1 MIVRVADGSERRLVR
16 GGAPAW
22 SPDGLQI
29 AYIASGGAVE
39 IVAVHGGRS
48 RRVGSVSGT
57 ALDWQ
62 PLPSSRG
69 RACQRPAHATVLAS
83 TPEAV
88 VFSQRG
94 ERFYGCLKALGVTR
108 LLLDTNTQSAFG
120 GTLTAVRLAGR
131 FAALVPEYFNQY
143 ANWEDETLYDL
154 SSGKT
159 TLLAEVAWDCS
170 LGCPPSNNIAGLDSL
185 ALDSSGFAAWREIS
199 EPIPAMLTAL
209 SCPSASLCVAGDNA
223 GNILTASD
231 PVAGPGAWSI
241 AVADQ
246 GQGIV
251 GVSCPS
257 VSMCVAA
264 DGAGNIFVSSDPT
277 GGESARSRTKTAGSG
292 VLESVS
298 CASVTLCVAVGDGPM
313 MFTSSDPS
321 GGPSAWS
328 SARVGSGGDRA
339 LAVSCP
345 SVSLCVATVATQNP
359 GGVVTSTDP
368 TGGARASKTTLV
380 DVDDCIGQWRSCARH
395 HFTSSVHSA
404 PSGTGRE
411 VSSIGSLMT
420 GCCSRSP
427 HGPGAYPAAT
437 SVAIREA
444 MMGRAPIL
452 RTVFRDAAI
461 HGPRAAAVAR
471 RGRVLESCAGLRT
484 RWGHAAVAAPPV
496 TGLWPLSINA
506 AISPDRRLLSR
517 LSDSGR
523 AERRPQHSR
532 RGSFGQRA
540 EVRSATRSPNAI
552 KLSSPRPLR
561 LRRLEPE
568 GVGASRGRLVAV
580 AGRRRLRKRP
590 PRTVERLGV

>member
-1 MIVRVADGSERRLVR
+1 MFVVSYGRAAHHPDWERADVRARRPGGDGHAEWFVECQPRRRRCASRPQGAGARRVWSSRGLAAVVRGGWIWIGRPDHGKFRQLAQGGSPSFSPDGARLAFAYHGYVLIVRVADGSERRLVR

-257 VSMCVAA
+257 VSM
-264 DGAGNIFVSSDPT
+264 
-277 GGESARSRTKTAGSG
+277 
-292 VLESVS
+292 L
-298 CASVTLCVAVGDGPM
+298 
-313 MFTSSDPS
+313 
-321 GGPSAWS
+321 
-328 SARVGSGGDRA
+328 
-339 LAVSCP
+339 
-345 SVSLCVATVATQNP
+345 SL
-359 GGVVTSTDP
+359 
-368 TGGARASKTTLV
+368 
-380 DVDDCIGQWRSCARH
+380 
-395 HFTSSVHSA
+395 
-404 PSGTGRE
+404 
-411 VSSIGSLMT
+411 
-420 GCCSRSP
+420 
-427 HGPGAYPAAT
+427 
-437 SVAIREA
+437 
-444 MMGRAPIL
+444 
-452 RTVFRDAAI
+452 I
-461 HGPRAAAVAR
+461 H
-471 RGRVLESCAGLRT
+471 
-484 RWGHAAVAAPPV
+484 
-496 TGLWPLSINA
+496 I
-506 AISPDRRLLSR
+506 
-517 LSDSGR
+517 
-523 AERRPQHSR
+523 
-532 RGSFGQRA
+532 
-540 EVRSATRSPNAI
+540 
-552 KLSSPRPLR
+552 
-561 LRRLEPE
+561 
-568 GVGASRGRLVAV
+568 
-580 AGRRRLRKRP
+580 
-590 PRTVERLGV
+590 